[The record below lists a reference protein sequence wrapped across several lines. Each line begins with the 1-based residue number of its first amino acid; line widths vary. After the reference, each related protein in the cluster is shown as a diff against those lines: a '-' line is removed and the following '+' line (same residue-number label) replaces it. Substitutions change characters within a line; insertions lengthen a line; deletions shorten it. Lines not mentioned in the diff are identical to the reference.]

1 MIERSQYLDRLV
13 QAIDTDFVKLL
24 TGVRRSGKS
33 TLLKMF
39 RQRLMNNGVDASA
52 VIEISFEKYEDEQ
65 YKTQGTLHNLVK
77 KTCQNVEKTYLLI
90 DEVQEMPEWAKVIN
104 SLHASYNVDIYLTG
118 SNARMFSGEYLTYL
132 TGRYIEIKVYP
143 LSFGEYLDFKGI
155 PRQDFKVTDF
165 DAYINNG
172 SFPAA
177 ALNQNPELQ
186 QTINQGM
193 FDSIFTRDIIMH
205 GQIRDPGNFFKVAK
219 FVFENI
225 GSSISANNIANVLK
239 SAGSTVKSDTVDN
252 YLKLMCD
259 AYLLYHCDRF
269 DIRGKARLRT
279 NGKYYCV
286 DTGIRNQMIGFDLSN
301 RGHILENIVYLELI
315 RRGYSVMTGKNGT
328 SEIDFMVQKG
338 KYRSYIQVSWT
349 IMDEQTRQREQRA
362 FDGLPDAYT
371 RYIISMDEYDLSE
384 HGIRHLNLFDFLL
397 SRVHD
402 LSGSEY

>member
-1 MIERSQYLDRLV
+1 MIERVQYLNKLI

-39 RQRLMNNGVDASA
+39 KQWLLNSGVDASA
-52 VIEISFEKYEDEQ
+52 VIEISFEKFEDEQ
-65 YKTQGTLHNLVK
+65 YKSQEILHNLVK
-77 KTCQNVEKTYLLI
+77 KICRGRDKTFLLI
-90 DEVQEMPEWAKVIN
+90 DEIQEMPEWAKVIN
-104 SLHASYNVDIYLTG
+104 SLHASFNVDIYLTG

-132 TGRYIEIKVYP
+132 TGRYLEIKVYP
-143 LSFGEYLDFKGI
+143 LSFGEYLDFKEI
-155 PRQDFKVTDF
+155 PQTNFKAAHF
-165 DAYINNG
+165 DDYIDNG

-177 ALNQNPELQ
+177 ALNQVSELQ
-186 QTINQGM
+186 QTINQGL

-239 SAGSTVKSDTVDN
+239 SEGSTVKSDTVDN

-259 AYLLYHCDRF
+259 AYLLYHCERF
-269 DIRGKARLRT
+269 DIRGKSRLRT

-286 DTGIRNQMIGFDLSN
+286 DTGLRNQMIGLDLSN

-315 RRGYSVMTGKNGT
+315 RRGYAVLTGKNGA

-338 KYRSYIQVSWT
+338 KFKSYVQVSWS
-349 IMDEQTRQREQRA
+349 IMDEETRQRKKRA
-362 FDGLPDAYT
+362 FTGLPDAYP

-384 HGIRHLNLFDFLL
+384 QGIRHLSLFDFLL
-397 SRVHD
+397 SRVQD
-402 LSGSEY
+402 LSGNK

>member
-1 MIERSQYLDRLV
+1 MIERLQYLNRLI
-13 QAIDTDFVKLL
+13 QAINTDFVKLL

-39 RQRLMNNGVDASA
+39 KRWLLANGVDASN

-65 YKTQGTLHNLVK
+65 YKVQDVLHERVK
-77 KTCQNVEKTYLLI
+77 KTSQNGKKLYLLI

-104 SLHASYNVDIYLTG
+104 SLHASFNMDIYLTG
-118 SNARMFSGEYLTYL
+118 SNARMFSGEHLTYL
-132 TGRYIEIKVYP
+132 AGRYLEIKVYP
-143 LSFGEYLDFKGI
+143 LSFCEYLNFKGI
-155 PRQDFKVTDF
+155 PKTDFKVADF
-165 DAYINNG
+165 DAYISNG

-177 ALNQNPELQ
+177 ALNQNAELQ

-193 FDSIFTRDIIMH
+193 FDSIFARDIIMR

-225 GSSISANNIANVLK
+225 GSSISAYNIANVLK
-239 SAGSTVKSDTVDN
+239 AEGSSVKSDTVDN

-279 NGKYYCV
+279 NGKYYIV
-286 DTGIRNQMIGFDLSN
+286 DTGIRNQMIGLEQSN
-301 RGHILENIVYLELI
+301 RGHILENVVYLELI
-315 RRGYSVMTGKNGT
+315 RRGFSVLTGKNGAT
-328 SEIDFMVQKG
+328 EIDFMVQKG
-338 KYRSYIQVSWT
+338 KNRSYIQVAWT
-349 IMDEQTRQREQRA
+349 VMDDQTRLREQKA

-371 RYIISMDEYDLSE
+371 RYIISMDEHDLSE
-384 HGIRHLNLFDFLL
+384 QGIKHLNVFDFLL
-397 SRVHD
+397 SRVQD
-402 LSGSEY
+402 LQ